1 MSTWV
6 VFETHHPR
14 SLISSSPSP
23 TSSSSSGSSSPYDG
37 DYSQKQSS
45 SGGKIS
51 PAILFVIVILAV
63 VFFISG
69 LLHLLVRFLMKQR
82 GSASMSDSNPQRDV
96 SGSDAFQRQLQQLFH
111 LHDSGL
117 DQAFIDALPVF
128 PYKDIMGLKEP
139 FDCPVCLCEFS
150 EKDKLRLLPM
160 CSHAFHIDC
169 IDTWLLS
176 NSTCPLCRGSLYSAG
191 LSFENPVFDMEAQ
204 LLRDEEVQS
213 NAEGSGILVSVTNT
227 GGKKPGE
234 NASIMNSK
242 RVFSVRLGKFR
253 SSNNEEAAVERR
265 PAGETSSSNL
275 DARRCFSMGSYQYV
289 VADLELQVTLSPSN
303 NNDNS
308 SSSSSRRGA
317 TKNMVKGRNGQIETN
332 PCCVDGDA
340 DGKRINSRSKGE
352 SFSVSKIWQWSRKG
366 KLPSSCETQM
376 NISSSAA
383 AATVPVSVGLLPW
396 DERRAQHLGT

>member
-1 MSTWV
+1 
-6 VFETHHPR
+6 
-14 SLISSSPSP
+14 
-23 TSSSSSGSSSPYDG
+23 
-37 DYSQKQSS
+37 
-45 SGGKIS
+45 
-51 PAILFVIVILAV
+51 
-63 VFFISG
+63 
-69 LLHLLVRFLMKQR
+69 
-82 GSASMSDSNPQRDV
+82 
-96 SGSDAFQRQLQQLFH
+96 
-111 LHDSGL
+111 
-117 DQAFIDALPVF
+117 
-128 PYKDIMGLKEP
+128 
-139 FDCPVCLCEFS
+139 
-150 EKDKLRLLPM
+150 M

-213 NAEGSGILVSVTNT
+213 N

-317 TKNMVKGRNGQIETN
+317 TKN
-332 PCCVDGDA
+332 GDA

>member
-14 SLISSSPSP
+14 SLLSSSPSP
-23 TSSSSSGSSSPYDG
+23 TSSSSSSGSSSPYDG

-150 EKDKLRLLPM
+150 EKDKLRLLPI

-213 NAEGSGILVSVTNT
+213 NAEGNT

-253 SSNNEEAAVERR
+253 SSNNEEAAAERR

-308 SSSSSRRGA
+308 SSSSRSGA
-317 TKNMVKGRNGQIETN
+317 TKNMVK
-332 PCCVDGDA
+332 DGDA

-376 NISSSAA
+376 SISSSAA

-396 DERRAQHLGT
+396 GERRAQHLGT